1 MKFASPDMSKIYQ
14 NAERDDID
22 LRSLHFLDEAL
33 VSIKELSNPAVRNQ
47 DLPDFSHCTRIDT
60 HTHPVPDWYRKLS
73 PLAAGRDTPSWS
85 PSAHLK
91 FMHENDITRSI
102 ICISTPQANLF
113 PDDETR
119 TVALARLL
127 NEFCFEVVRCYPDRF
142 SFLAVVPLP
151 YTDRAVKEAKYALEE
166 LGAVG
171 VGVMTNHDGLYPGDQ
186 RFAGFWSYLGRRDPI
201 DGCQK
206 REIVFVHPTDPVI
219 RVDGAQKIPISSSG
233 GKLVSS
239 NPAPFRSGLGEF
251 YFETARAISSLTAST
266 TIHDNPS
273 LHFRISHGA
282 GAFPCIADRF
292 LLGFPELEKNA
303 RKMYSERFWYD
314 SAGPVYPHQI
324 KGLLA
329 YDIGVG
335 QMVFGTDYPYG
346 IGFWDV
352 KANING
358 LANADFLNN
367 EEKEAVFHENAEA
380 LWKGKIERF

>member
-1 MKFASPDMSKIYQ
+1 MKFSSPDVSKISQ
-14 NAERDDID
+14 NAESDDID
-22 LRSLHFLDEAL
+22 LKSLHFLEEVLA
-33 VSIKELSNPAVRNQ
+33 SIEELSDPAVRNQ
-47 DLPDFSHCTRIDT
+47 DFPDFSQCTRIDT

-91 FMHENDITRSI
+91 FMHENKITRSI
-102 ICISTPQANLF
+102 VCISTPQANLF
-113 PDDETR
+113 PDDKTR
-119 TVALARLL
+119 TVALARVL
-127 NEFCFEVVRCYPDRF
+127 NEFCAEVVRCYPDRF
-142 SFLAVVPLP
+142 SFMAVVPLP
-151 YTDRAVKEAKYALEE
+151 YTDWAVREAKYALEE
-166 LGAVG
+166 LGAIG
-171 VGVMTNHDGLYPGDQ
+171 VGVMTNHDGLYPGDE
-186 RFAGFWSYLGRRDPI
+186 RGPI
-201 DGCQK
+201 DVRRK

-219 RVDGAQKIPISSSG
+219 RIDRAQKLPISSSE

-292 LLGFPELEKNA
+292 LLGFPELEKKS
-303 RKMYSERFWYD
+303 RKMYTERFWYD
-314 SAGPVYPHQI
+314 SAGPVYPRQI
-324 KGLLA
+324 RGLLA
-329 YDIGVG
+329 YDIPVD

-358 LANADFLNN
+358 LANAHFLSN
-367 EEKEAVFHENAEA
+367 EEKEAVFHENAKA
-380 LWKGKIERF
+380 LWKGKVEGF